1 MLTGVYLPTLDFRD
15 RMPLDAADQSR
26 ITANLFECVCALET
40 KLAEA
45 TLSRHTD
52 HYSIDRLLNAWTGK
66 GPAHEVWQAT
76 LDYVKS
82 ISEVTLGALPSFW
95 RIGKAFMEG
104 KFKKVM

>member
-1 MLTGVYLPTLDFRD
+1 
-15 RMPLDAADQSR
+15 MPLDASEQSR
-26 ITANLFECVCALET
+26 ITANLFECVCVLET

-45 TLSRHTD
+45 TLSTHISR
-52 HYSIDRLLNAWTGK
+52 SITDRLLIVLIGK

-82 ISEVTLGALPSFW
+82 VSEVTLGALPSFW

-104 KFKKVM
+104 KFKKVL